1 MYCKKCG
8 KELRQ
13 GDTYCSGCGQ
23 KVGAATAAPE
33 KKGGS
38 WLVLLL
44 CAAVILVFAN
54 RNGKAEKREPE
65 PAPTA
70 ATQQIS
76 LEDYSLPREPFD
88 GDVLENSDYPD
99 GAPRRRISDYGD
111 VYVTDYRNDGT
122 MLRESILYYSNGV
135 YSAKRVTNYDTHG
148 NPTDTTERMADGQL
162 WLYIYYENTYD
173 PEGRPAYLIEYNR
186 MGCVLS
192 QYIYVYNEDGSYC
205 MNWEQYRGPVY
216 EYDFADNPKGE
227 TYLFSYGYTTFTAEG
242 DVVDQMILDAEN

>member
-1 MYCKKCG
+1 MYCNKCG
-8 KELRQ
+8 KQLQ
-13 GDTYCSGCGQ
+13 PGDAYCSGCGQ
-23 KVGAATAAPE
+23 KAAKASASK
-33 KKGGS
+33 KKGSG
-38 WLVLLL
+38 WLILLV
-44 CAAVILVFAN
+44 CVAAILFFTTN
-54 RNGKAEKREPE
+54 RREVPQETYPE
-65 PAPTA
+65 ETAPSVV
-70 ATQQIS
+70 QIVPPVV
-76 LEDYSLPREPFD
+76 DTLPEEPYD
-88 GDVLENSDYPD
+88 GDVLENSDYAD
-99 GAPRRRISDYGD
+99 GEPRRRVSDYGD

>member
-1 MYCKKCG
+1 MFCNKCG
-8 KELRQ
+8 KQLRS
-13 GDTYCSGCGQ
+13 DDVYCSGCGQ
-23 KVGAATAAPE
+23 KVGGGR
-33 KKGGS
+33 KKTP
-38 WLVLLL
+38 WPMVIV
-44 CAAVILVFAN
+44 CVAVILLFSF
-54 RNGKAEKREPE
+54 RFLGQKTPQPE
-65 PAPTA
+65 PVVIPE
-70 ATQQIS
+70 TQALPA
-76 LEDYSLPREPFD
+76 LESGEPAEPYD
-88 GDVLENSDYPD
+88 GAVLENSDYPD